1 MSVLAL
7 VAALMH
13 WVSTVNY
20 FLKLASQLE
29 KLQKLYDKRVE
40 SQMNEQQILKR
51 NAAKEPE
58 QKLLDNYAK
67 IDKFNTEFKLKESGV
82 EVLLPSERYTA
93 VAELQQI
100 TG

>member
-1 MSVLAL
+1 MEES
-7 VAALMH
+7 
-13 WVSTVNY
+13 S
-20 FLKLASQLE
+20 E
-29 KLQKLYDKRVE
+29 K
-40 SQMNEQQILKR
+40 
-51 NAAKEPE
+51 E